1 MVLGSSLH
9 RLSASAFTLALSLQV
24 GAQDT
29 ATVPRVA
36 PPERL
41 LQTSLGGGFSKVS
54 STPLSRTTHGFNLQA
69 AVAVRTPFSPLR
81 LRLDGVFSDAGNTQ
95 VQAFTAS
102 AVLAAPTRRRVGPYF
117 LAGGGGYIENGGRM
131 TAGWNLGLGL
141 NVDAGGQVLFIES
154 RVHAYRDALAGQP
167 YVVPVGVVTSTH
179 EAYRYLWHPLTFGF
193 RF

>member
-9 RLSASAFTLALSLQV
+9 WLSACAVTLALPVQMS
-24 GAQDT
+24 AQDT
-29 ATVPRVA
+29 ATAPRVA
-36 PPERL
+36 PPEHL

-69 AVAVRTPFSPLR
+69 ALAVRTPFSPLR
-81 LRLDGVFSDAGNTQ
+81 LRLDGLFSDAGNTQ
-95 VQAFTAS
+95 VKAFTAS
-102 AVLAAPTRRRVGPYF
+102 AALAAPARWRVGPYL
-117 LAGGGGYIENGGRM
+117 LAGGGGYIENSGRM

-141 NVDAGGQVLFIES
+141 NVPTGGQVLFIES
-154 RVHAYRDALAGQP
+154 RVHAYRDAFAGQP
-167 YVVPVGVVTSTH
+167 YVVPVGVVANTH